1 MLLKELEEEV
11 TYLYHPDHLGS
22 VSVVSDQ
29 KGLPYE
35 RVEYLPFGEV
45 WIEETDPATGY
56 IPFRF
61 TELDEETG
69 LYYHGA
75 RYYEPT
81 ISRWMSAD
89 PAGFALSSP
98 MGSDWKPKASYSI
111 IEAANWYAYVS
122 HNPVIYVDPT
132 GEETISFGM
141 FVSGSSGI
149 SGKLESGI
157 AIGFDKKRKV
167 LSIGIYSTVGAGGAM
182 GTGVSGGI
190 TAAATGADSVGDLK
204 SKSTTV
210 GGSGGFLGIL
220 GYDVTV
226 PAKSDNLLEDTAI
239 SVSAGMGVSA
249 EMHVLITETKVAATE
264 IDISAVAEKIDA
276 GIEKIGAGIA
286 KTGSGIREIGMA
298 IMGAPGAFFE
308 RVSPP
313 LTPGPF

>member
-1 MLLKELEEEV
+1 
-11 TYLYHPDHLGS
+11 
-22 VSVVSDQ
+22 
-29 KGLPYE
+29 
-35 RVEYLPFGEV
+35 VEYLPFGEV

-61 TELDEETG
+61 TSKELDEETG
-69 LYYHGA
+69 LYYYGA

-89 PAGFALSSP
+89 PAGFALVNP
-98 MGSDWKPKASYSI
+98 MERDDEGGWRPKTGYSI
-111 IEAANWYAYVS
+111 IEAVNWYAYVS
-122 HNPVIYVDPT
+122 NNPVIYVDPT

-182 GTGVSGGI
+182 GAGVSGGI
-190 TAAATGADSVGDLK
+190 TAAATGADSVRDLEGA
-204 SKSTTV
+204 STTV
-210 GGSGGFLGIL
+210 GGSGGFLGVL
-220 GYDVTV
+220 GFDVTV
-226 PAKSDNLLEDTAI
+226 PTKSDNLLEDTAI

-249 EMHVLITETKVAATE
+249 ETHVLITETKVAATE